1 MNLTKLESGA
11 YIIDIEKIEDERG
24 FFARMWDKNIFKELG
39 LDSDLIKGNISYNK
53 KKGTLRGFHF
63 QKEPDREGKIVRCTK
78 GRVFEV
84 LLDIRKESPTYLKWT
99 SVELS
104 EENHRS
110 VFVPKGFALAFQTLE
125 DNSEIY
131 YLMTEKYVPNSSDGI
146 RWNDPKLEIDWPM
159 KPTVISEK
167 DKSWGFL

>member
-1 MNLTKLESGA
+1 M
-11 YIIDIEKIEDERG
+11 
-24 FFARMWDKNIFKELG
+24 
-39 LDSDLIKGNISYNK
+39 
-53 KKGTLRGFHF
+53 
-63 QKEPDREGKIVRCTK
+63 
-78 GRVFEV
+78 
-84 LLDIRKESPTYLKWT
+84 DIRIESPTYLKWT

-146 RWNDPKLEIDWPM
+146 RWNDPKLKIDWPM